1 MIEQIDTEEQLAIY
15 EFIRA
20 GKGHLLIDA
29 LAGSGKTTALL
40 NGLKY
45 VPQKSVLMCAFNK
58 PIADELQSRMGQAPA
73 GSLWKAATFHSCG
86 LKIVQA
92 HRPRIDVR
100 KEASEDLVNEAALEW
115 EANQASGSGDY
126 GRVVRGG
133 TNEMPL
139 SRWRPREESK
149 EKIKRVAFSVRRV
162 AVDLLR
168 KMKETQTARELV
180 SDVIRGLGETYDL
193 FRKLDE
199 SEITTAIFVAARAY
213 YYGQDLKTRRSID
226 FCDMTWLPIVL
237 DLAPPSR
244 FQVVFVDEAQDL
256 SLPQLQLVKK
266 LVAPNGRLV
275 MVGDLYQC
283 HPAGTLVEVTGG
295 ERVPIEDVKVGTKVV
310 TYHDCFRGIASQGR
324 SVLEVGKRW
333 VDVGQMITIE
343 AGVERV
349 RVTPNHR
356 VPTKFVNDDKPRWA
370 LYLMEYNGCTSR
382 LGCCQLFYGQGFGPS
397 MRARH
402 EQASRCWVLDIFEDE
417 DEARIAETVTSI
429 KFGITEQ
436 IFAEKGQLKERL
448 LKVLGDNRD
457 RASKCLKTFGRMYE
471 HPMYE
476 RGEGKHFARHYSFV
490 TQACNLFEGLNQ
502 VRTFDGSRDGGS
514 WTTIKVSRESFSGY
528 VYSLSVEPT
537 EDGLRL
543 YVADRILVHNSIYKW
558 RGAVGT
564 DVWKEMIDVF
574 KATQLSLTTTFR
586 CSIAAVKAANRIV
599 PQLKWR
605 TNAPEGDEYNCY
617 FQELPQ
623 LLKSAASEGETFVL
637 SRNNADLLHTA
648 LFLWKADVGFQL
660 RAGKEIVE
668 PLYEIIDKL
677 DKLTKQR
684 FAASCST
691 WYQVEMGKA
700 ETINA
705 SAWADRIEQQYKSLQ
720 MMLSY
725 AEPKDFKNILQDI
738 LQLSAMSPITL
749 STVHKVK
756 GLEADRVFLL
766 KHTFARYRY
775 EREIEE
781 ATDPWVANR
790 ARDRLASIDQEE
802 LNLEYVAITR
812 AKRDVIWVDM
822 RGQDTTTLARLFDV
836 QVKVV
841 KEPEPANDGDVLD
854 EFDEVV
860 MPSVFGVE
868 DESEPEP
875 EPEEDKPAGSEL
887 SRRFQNLDIPKGSKK
902 R

>member
-1 MIEQIDTEEQLAIY
+1 MSEAQVDTDEQKAIV
-15 EFIRA
+15 EFVKS

-29 LAGSGKTTALL
+29 LAGSGKTSTLFKSL
-40 NGLKY
+40 PF

-58 PIADELQSRMGQAPA
+58 PIADELQARMGQAPA
-73 GSLWKAATFHSCG
+73 GSVWKAATFHSCG
-86 LKIVQA
+86 LKIVHA
-92 HRPRIDVR
+92 HRPRLDIR

-115 EANQASGSGDY
+115 EANAAIAGSK
-126 GRVVRGG
+126 V
-133 TNEMPL
+133 
-139 SRWRPREESK
+139 
-149 EKIKRVAFSVRRV
+149 KRCAFNVRRV

-168 KMKETQTARELV
+168 KMKDTQTARELGM
-180 SDVIRGLGETYDL
+180 DVIRSLGETYDL

-199 SEITTAIFVAARAY
+199 SEINIAIFVAARAY
-213 YYGQDLKTRRSID
+213 FNGQDLKSRRSID
-226 FCDMTWLPIVL
+226 FCDMTWLPVAL

-256 SLPQLQLVKK
+256 SFPQLQLVKK

-295 ERVPIEDVKVGTKVV
+295 KRVPIEDVKIGTKVV

-324 SVLEVGKRW
+324 AVLEVGKREYA
-333 VDVGQMITIE
+333 GPMITIE
-343 AGVERV
+343 ASGECV

-356 VPTKFVNDDKPRWA
+356 VPTRFVNDDKPRWA
-370 LYLMEYNGCTSR
+370 LYLMEYGGTTSR
-382 LGCCQLFYGQGFGPS
+382 LGCCQLFYDQGFGPS

-402 EQASRCWVLDIFEDE
+402 ELASRCWVLDVFEDE
-417 DEARIAETVTSI
+417 DEAKIAETVTAVG
-429 KFGITEQ
+429 FGLTEQ
-436 IFAEKGQLKERL
+436 VFAEKGQLKERL
-448 LKVLGDNRD
+448 LKALGDNRD
-457 RASKCLKTFGRMYE
+457 RAIKCLQAFGRMYE

-490 TQACNLFEGLNQ
+490 TQACNLFSGLNQ

-514 WTTIKVSRESFSGY
+514 WATTKISRESFRGY

-537 EDGLRL
+537 EEGLRL

-574 KATQLSLTTTFR
+574 KAAQLSLTTTFR
-586 CSIAAVKAANRIV
+586 CSVAAVKAANRIV
-599 PQLKWR
+599 PQLKAMP
-605 TNAPEGDEYNCY
+605 TAPEGDEYKCN
-617 FQELPQ
+617 FQELPK
-623 LLKSAASEGETFVL
+623 LLRDAAGEGETFVL

-648 LFLWKADVGFQL
+648 LYLWKADVGFQL

-668 PLYEIIDKL
+668 PLYDIIDKL
-677 DKLTKQR
+677 DKSSKQR

-691 WYQVEMGKA
+691 WYQVETGKA
-700 ETINA
+700 EAINA

-725 AEPKDFKNILQDI
+725 AEPKEFKTILQDI

-756 GLEADRVFLL
+756 GLEAERVFLL

-822 RGQDTTTLARLFDV
+822 RGQDTTTLAKLYDV
-836 QVKVV
+836 QVV
-841 KEPEPANDGDVLD
+841 KKPEPADDDLYDRSGEEIMRDAAL
-854 EFDEVV
+854 ER
-860 MPSVFGVE
+860 E
-868 DESEPEP
+868 DLE
-875 EPEEDKPAGSEL
+875 EPEEEKPTGSEL
-887 SRRFQNLDIPKGSKK
+887 SRRFQNIDIPKDKK